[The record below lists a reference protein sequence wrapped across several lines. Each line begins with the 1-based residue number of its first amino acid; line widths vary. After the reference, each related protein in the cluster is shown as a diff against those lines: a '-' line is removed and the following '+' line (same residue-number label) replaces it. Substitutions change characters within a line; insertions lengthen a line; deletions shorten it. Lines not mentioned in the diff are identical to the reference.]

1 MTTIVGIQ
9 GNGYAVIASDSRIAS
24 TDESGSIYQVTT
36 LSNRLSKISQNGRY
50 IIGAAGDL
58 RAINLLHHVF
68 VPPTPGL
75 STTGSNLDRFMVK
88 QFVPALR
95 TCFDTAGYNS
105 ANKDSP
111 NLAEYE
117 STIIVAINGM
127 IYIIDGDY
135 SCLSDRMGIYAIG
148 SGAAYALGSLHSLIG
163 KKELTITQAKNISM
177 RSLGVAAKFDP
188 YTGPPY
194 SAFVQEA

>member
-9 GNGYAVIASDSRIAS
+9 GDGYAIIASDSRIAS

-36 LSNRLSKISQNGRY
+36 LSNRLSKVSENGRY

-68 VPPTPGL
+68 NPPVPGL
-75 STTGSNLDRFMVK
+75 TTSGSNLDRFMIK
-88 QFVPALR
+88 QFVPSLR
-95 TCFDTAGYNS
+95 SCFDVAGYNS
-105 ANKDSP
+105 ANKESP

-117 STIIVAINGM
+117 STIIVAINGV
-127 IYIIDGDY
+127 IYIVDGDY
-135 SCLSDRMGIYAIG
+135 SCLSDKMGIYAIG
-148 SGAAYALGSLHSLIG
+148 TGSAYALGSLHSLIG
-163 KKELTITQAKNISM
+163 KKELTITQAKNIAI

-194 SAFVQEA
+194 SAFVQEQ